1 MSGPFGPGGA
11 ITLVIA
17 DDQQLVR
24 AAVRALLEAEGDLEI
39 VGEASDVA
47 ATERC
52 VLARR
57 PRVLILD
64 LQMPGGS
71 GLSAIPRIRASV
83 PQTEIVVLTGET
95 DPAVAREALRGGALG
110 YVLKDAFAGE
120 LVQAVR
126 SAARDE
132 PYLNPQLGGRLVT
145 ERHAPVH
152 RRDQLSRRE
161 LEVLRLVALG
171 HTNQEIGAL
180 LGLSP
185 RTVDS
190 HRARVRA
197 KTGKKSL
204 AELVR
209 YALERDLL

>member
-1 MSGPFGPGGA
+1 
-11 ITLVIA
+11 LVIA
-17 DDQQLVR
+17 ESQQLVR
-24 AAVRALLEAEGDLEI
+24 AALRAVLEAEGDLEI

-52 VLARR
+52 VHARR

-71 GLSAIPRIRASV
+71 SLAAIPRIRASL
-83 PQTEIVVLTGET
+83 PETEIVVLTGET
-95 DPAVAREALRGGALG
+95 DPAGAREALRGGALG

-145 ERHAPVH
+145 ERQVPVH
-152 RRDQLSRRE
+152 RPDRLSKRE

-171 HTNQEIGAL
+171 HTNPEIGSL
-180 LGLSP
+180 LGVSP

-197 KTGKKSL
+197 KTGKRSL

-209 YALERDLL
+209 YALEHNLL